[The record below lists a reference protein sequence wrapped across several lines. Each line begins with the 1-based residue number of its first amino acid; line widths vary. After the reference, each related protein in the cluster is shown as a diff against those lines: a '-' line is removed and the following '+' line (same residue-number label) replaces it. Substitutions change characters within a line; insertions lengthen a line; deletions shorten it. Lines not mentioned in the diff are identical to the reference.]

1 MQVCRKK
8 YIMNDIKKIKNLKS
22 EIVILKKSLMNL
34 KFQKST
40 GQLEK
45 TSEIKNIRI
54 KIARS
59 GETKYFHLG
68 KRPAGVG

>member
-1 MQVCRKK
+1 MVNKSKK
-8 YIMNDIKKIKNLKS
+8 PKEIKS

-45 TSEIKNIRI
+45 TSEIKNVRH
-54 KIARS
+54 KIS
-59 GETKYFHLG
+59 ILKTQISKINGENN
-68 KRPAGVG
+68 A

>member
-1 MQVCRKK
+1 MADKL
-8 YIMNDIKKIKNLKS
+8 KNLKEIKS

-45 TSEIKNIRI
+45 TSEIKVVRH
-54 KIARS
+54 KISRLKTKIS
-59 GETKYFHLG
+59 KINGENN
-68 KRPAGVG
+68 A

>member
-1 MQVCRKK
+1 MAKK
-8 YIMNDIKKIKNLKS
+8 SKNLKEIKS

-45 TSEIKNIRI
+45 TSEIKNVRH
-54 KIARS
+54 KIARLKTQIS
-59 GETKYFHLG
+59 ILNGENN
-68 KRPAGVG
+68 A

>member
-1 MQVCRKK
+1 MQK
-8 YIMNDIKKIKNLKS
+8 NTKKIKEIRS

-45 TSEIKNIRI
+45 TSEIKNTRV
-54 KIARS
+54 KIARLKTEMS
-59 GETKYFHLG
+59 KINGENN
-68 KRPAGVG
+68 A

>member
-1 MQVCRKK
+1 MADKL
-8 YIMNDIKKIKNLKS
+8 KNLKEIKS

-45 TSEIKNIRI
+45 TSEIKNVRH
-54 KIARS
+54 KIARLKTQVS
-59 GETKYFHLG
+59 KINGENN
-68 KRPAGVG
+68 A

>member
-1 MQVCRKK
+1 MADKSK
-8 YIMNDIKKIKNLKS
+8 NIKEIKS

-45 TSEIKNIRI
+45 TSEIKNVSH
-54 KIARS
+54 KISRLKTQIS
-59 GETKYFHLG
+59 KINGENN
-68 KRPAGVG
+68 A

>member
-1 MQVCRKK
+1 MADKL
-8 YIMNDIKKIKNLKS
+8 KNLKEIKS

-45 TSEIKNIRI
+45 TSEIKNVRH
-54 KIARS
+54 KIARLKTEIS
-59 GETKYFHLG
+59 KINGESN
-68 KRPAGVG
+68 A

>member
-1 MQVCRKK
+1 MADKSK
-8 YIMNDIKKIKNLKS
+8 NIKEIKS

-45 TSEIKNIRI
+45 TSEIKNVRH
-54 KIARS
+54 KIARLKTQIS
-59 GETKYFHLG
+59 KINGENN
-68 KRPAGVG
+68 A

>member
-1 MQVCRKK
+1 MV
-8 YIMNDIKKIKNLKS
+8 DKIKNVKEIKS

-45 TSEIKNIRI
+45 TSEIKNVKH
-54 KIARS
+54 KIARLKTQIS
-59 GETKYFHLG
+59 KINGENN
-68 KRPAGVG
+68 A

>member
-1 MQVCRKK
+1 MQK
-8 YIMNDIKKIKNLKS
+8 NTKKIKEIKS

-45 TSEIKNIRI
+45 TSEIKNTRV
-54 KIARS
+54 KIARLKTEMS
-59 GETKYFHLG
+59 KINGENN
-68 KRPAGVG
+68 A

>member
-1 MQVCRKK
+1 MAE
-8 YIMNDIKKIKNLKS
+8 KIKNIKEIKS

-45 TSEIKNIRI
+45 TSEIKNVRH
-54 KIARS
+54 KIARLKTQIS
-59 GETKYFHLG
+59 KINGENN
-68 KRPAGVG
+68 A